1 MKPLIFSNLS
11 FELYFLAYETGNQ
24 LSSDQF
30 KQLIVGNKSLGRD
43 MVLWFIAIKVVIP
56 RAQIKLILIRY
67 DRHPT
72 THALDFLLRTKQYV
86 SIIVK

>member
-1 MKPLIFSNLS
+1 MGTPLIFSNVS

-30 KQLIVGNKSLGRD
+30 KQLIVGKKSLGRD
-43 MVLWFIAIKVVIP
+43 MVLWFPAIKVV
-56 RAQIKLILIRY
+56 IRY
-67 DRHPT
+67 DRHPMT
-72 THALDFLLRTKQYV
+72 RAVDFLLRTKQYV